1 MKTRVEGNKV
11 FLTIGVNIT
20 SVNAHEVEKDIKETL
35 SSFPGME
42 PVIDAED
49 MTYISSA
56 GLRVLVAVPR
66 SDDHVLTICNA
77 GPELYEILE
86 ITGLIDIFNV
96 QKKMKCISV
105 EGCEVIGKG
114 AFGVVYRLDE
124 ETVVKVYNRA
134 DCLDMIR
141 NERILAKQAFIAGI
155 PTAISYDIVKVGEG
169 YGSVFELLRAENLNN
184 IVISHPEEF
193 DELTGKYLELMKKIH
208 NVETGSG
215 MLPSAKDIFLKHLDN
230 LGSVLPREA
239 VKKISDLLNKLPP
252 DNHVVH
258 GDIQM
263 KNVMVTDHEL
273 MLIDMETLCTG
284 DPVFEL
290 QGMFITY
297 RAFNE
302 DEPDNTLHFVGF
314 DEQMSK
320 KIWERVLNGYFEGLT
335 NDQIREQENKIKL
348 LGYIR
353 FLDMIVT
360 HNLTKPE
367 LKKIRIEHSIEHINY
382 LLDVVNNLAVRVI
395 T

>member
-1 MKTRVEGNKV
+1 
-11 FLTIGVNIT
+11 
-20 SVNAHEVEKDIKETL
+20 
-35 SSFPGME
+35 
-42 PVIDAED
+42 
-49 MTYISSA
+49 
-56 GLRVLVAVPR
+56 
-66 SDDHVLTICNA
+66 
-77 GPELYEILE
+77 
-86 ITGLIDIFNV
+86 
-96 QKKMKCISV
+96 
-105 EGCEVIGKG
+105 
-114 AFGVVYRLDE
+114 
-124 ETVVKVYNRA
+124 
-134 DCLDMIR
+134 
-141 NERILAKQAFIAGI
+141 
-155 PTAISYDIVKVGEG
+155 
-169 YGSVFELLRAENLNN
+169 
-184 IVISHPEEF
+184 
-193 DELTGKYLELMKKIH
+193 
-208 NVETGSG
+208 
-215 MLPSAKDIFLKHLDN
+215 
-230 LGSVLPREA
+230 
-239 VKKISDLLNKLPP
+239 
-252 DNHVVH
+252 
-258 GDIQM
+258 M

-320 KIWERVLNGYFEGLT
+320 RIWERVLNGYFEGLT

-382 LLDVVNNLAVRVI
+382 LLDVVDNLAVRVI